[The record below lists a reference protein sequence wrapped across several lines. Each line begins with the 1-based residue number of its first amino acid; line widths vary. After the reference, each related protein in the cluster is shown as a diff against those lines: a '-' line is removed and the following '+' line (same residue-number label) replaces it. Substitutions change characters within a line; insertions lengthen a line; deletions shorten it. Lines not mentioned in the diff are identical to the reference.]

1 MLSSKYTHRQVELI
15 WRILGK
21 LYAYK
26 LIGPREMWLIFKG
39 VYILSMYGEIG
50 IRWLAESPIG
60 YKSILV
66 QVLAW
71 WF

>member
-1 MLSSKYTHRQVELI
+1 MLSSKYTHRQVEFI
-15 WRILGK
+15 WCILGK
-21 LYAYK
+21 MYAYK

-39 VYILSMYGEIG
+39 VYGEIG
-50 IRWLAESPIG
+50 IRWVAESPIG